1 MLRLAEF
8 TFNSR
13 NDVDFDVLLGTR
25 ELPQMDK
32 ETQTW
37 NLNRIICDEMKLGF
51 MIMLAGTHIHNFAVY
66 QSIADTMKVQ
76 WLSTWHSY
84 QNGIQIPLI
93 DWELSHVRLG
103 AASKSPMTFSI
114 RPPVDQL
121 IIDYIKYKGWNRI
134 VYIHDGANCKEIL
147 YLEKS

>member
-66 QSIADTMKVQ
+66 QSIADTMKVKR
-76 WLSTWHSY
+76 LFIRHSY
-84 QNGIQIPLI
+84 QKWYPDTIN
-93 DWELSHVRLG
+93 RLG
-103 AASKSPMTFSI
+103 AIARPTWSSLKVPYDIFSQTSSG
-114 RPPVDQL
+114 PVD
-121 IIDYIKYKGWNRI
+121 Y
-134 VYIHDGANCKEIL
+134 
-147 YLEKS
+147 